1 MILSYVVSQLPGA
14 AVGFVVAAFTP
25 AIGRFLKKL
34 FVKES
39 TALKASANAE
49 EQKIAKKL

>member
-1 MILSYVVSQLPGA
+1 MIHYIVSQLPGA